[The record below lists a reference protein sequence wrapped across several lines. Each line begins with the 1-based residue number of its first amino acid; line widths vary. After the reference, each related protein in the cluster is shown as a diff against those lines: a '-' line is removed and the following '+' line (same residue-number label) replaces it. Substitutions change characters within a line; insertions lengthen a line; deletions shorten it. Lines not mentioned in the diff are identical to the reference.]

1 MNKYCYFLA
10 SVMLFQGCTSIS
22 QPTASRPLV
31 EHEYVIAAPAESD
44 LMQRQLSRNESGS
57 KISVNKESGT
67 IGAQFFAATGATC
80 RKVYFTTSGQTVFCR
95 NELKQ
100 WYRVKSVI
108 SVYAENSRGGAQ

>member
-1 MNKYCYFLA
+1 
-10 SVMLFQGCTSIS
+10 MLFQGCTSIS

-44 LMQRQLSRNESGS
+44 LMQRQLTHSTSGS
-57 KISVNKESGT
+57 IISLDNDSGT
-67 IGAQFFAATGATC
+67 IGPKFFAATGATC
-80 RKVYFTTSGQTVFCR
+80 RKVFLTMSGQTVFCQ

-108 SVYAENSRGGAQ
+108 SEYIENSSGDTQ

>member
-1 MNKYCYFLA
+1 
-10 SVMLFQGCTSIS
+10 MLFQGCASIS

-31 EHEYVIAAPAESD
+31 EHEYVISAPAESD
-44 LMQRQLSRNESGS
+44 LMQRQLNSIQSGS
-57 KISVNKESGT
+57 KISVNNESGT

-80 RKVYFTTSGQTVFCR
+80 RKVYFTHSGQAVFCQ

-108 SVYAENSRGGAQ
+108 SEYIENSSGDTQ